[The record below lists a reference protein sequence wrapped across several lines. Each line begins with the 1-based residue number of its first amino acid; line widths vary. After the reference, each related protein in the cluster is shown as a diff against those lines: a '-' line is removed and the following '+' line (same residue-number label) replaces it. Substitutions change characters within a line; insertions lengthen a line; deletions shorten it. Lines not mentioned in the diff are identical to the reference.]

1 MHVFMHDGH
10 ADHEAPILLI
20 MYARLAVA
28 EEAQMREQFGAEF
41 ETYAARTPR
50 FLPALRTQGPPP
62 ETIRSS
68 A

>member
-1 MHVFMHDGH
+1 MLACPLMHVFMHDGH

-41 ETYAARTPR
+41 ETYAACRR
-50 FLPALRTQGPPP
+50 
-62 ETIRSS
+62 
-68 A
+68 